1 MLRNYLKV
9 IVRNLWKNK
18 TFSAINIFGLSLGL
32 SVCILILLFVRY
44 EKSYD
49 SFNTKNI
56 YRLDEVQKF
65 EGMVEPQKVALSMY
79 PMGPTLQKDFPEVR
93 GYTHFMPY
101 SDPSLKYNDK
111 KIFFQTFLWTDSSF
125 LKIFDFKL
133 LRGDRIEALR
143 KPNSVVLT
151 EESAKKLFGNDDP
164 MGKTVPTNNSM
175 DTMYFTVTGIL
186 ENIPG
191 NSHLQFDG
199 LYSINSVA
207 KPDWLNRWGSNFMVT
222 YLELDRNANIK
233 KLESK
238 FPDYIERQ
246 MDKETTKAYRLFLQS
261 LPDVHSDSS
270 DITHDYYN
278 DKKFDRKYTNVFM
291 MIAFVVLIIGCINFI
306 NLSTARSITRA
317 REVGVRKSIGAF
329 RSHIILQFISESVL
343 LAIISTVIAIL
354 FAKLAIPFVNALSKH
369 DLNFSILDPLNILV
383 ILVGAVIVGIISG
396 IYPAFY
402 LSSFEPV
409 KVLKG
414 NMGTVN
420 SKSATRNI
428 LVTLQ
433 FASAAFLIIA
443 TVFGLKQLNFMMTK
457 DPGFRSDQ
465 VVMIPGAYM
474 NYYRLKTELQKSTLV
489 KGVSGSTQR
498 LGNNLHQTGVAFY
511 GDGPENML
519 GTSHVLVDHEFVKL
533 FQMRI
538 LAGKDFTQ
546 EGIGKEYMV
555 NESLARKLL
564 GSDSLK
570 SYENLIGKKISMYG
584 DTAGTLVAVVKDFN
598 FNSLHHTIEA
608 LCIYNKKP
616 WGFHDVCVKIDGSRT
631 KEALAYIQETW
642 QKVIPHFPYSCQF
655 LDEHFAQLYEA
666 DRKVSEV
673 VGILASLAILVACLG
688 LFGLALY
695 TAERR
700 IKEIG
705 IRKVLG
711 ASVNSIVRLLSVDF
725 IKLVVIANIIA
736 WPVAWMAV
744 SHWLQ
749 NYAYRISLNAW
760 VFVFS
765 GLASI
770 CIALLTIGLLTYK
783 AAHTNPVKSLRT
795 E

>member
-1 MLRNYLKV
+1 MLKNYLKV
-9 IVRNLWKNK
+9 IIRNLWKNK
-18 TFSAINIFGLSLGL
+18 TFSIINVFGLSLGL
-32 SVCILILLFVRY
+32 SVCILIVLFVRY

-56 YRLDEVQKF
+56 YRLDEVQSW
-65 EGMVEPQKVALSMY
+65 EGMVEPQKVALSMAQ
-79 PMGPTLQKDFPEVR
+79 MGPTLVKDFPEIKSFAR
-93 GYTHFMPY
+93 FTPY
-101 SDPSLKYNDK
+101 GDPSLRYKDN
-111 KIFFQTFLWTDSSF
+111 KIFFKTFLWADSTF
-125 LKIFDFKL
+125 LQLFNYKL
-133 LRGDRIEALR
+133 LQGDAKEALR
-143 KPNSVVLT
+143 KPNTIVLT
-151 EESAKKLFGNDDP
+151 EESARKLFGNDNP
-164 MGKTVPTNNSM
+164 MGKTVPTNNRM

-186 ENIPG
+186 ENIPE

-199 LYSINSVA
+199 LCSMSSLERFG
-207 KPDWLNRWGSNFMVT
+207 WLNSWGSNMMCT
-222 YLELDRNANIK
+222 YLELDRNADIK
-233 KLESK
+233 KLEAK
-238 FPDYIERQ
+238 FPAYIEKY
-246 MDKETTKAYRLFLQS
+246 MDKKSTEGYKLFLQS
-261 LPDVHSDSS
+261 LQDVHSDSS

-329 RSHIILQFISESVL
+329 RTQIILQFISESVL
-343 LAIISTVIAIL
+343 LALISTIL
-354 FAKLAIPFVNALSKH
+354 AVLLAKLAIPFVNALSKH
-369 DLNFSILDPLNILV
+369 DLNFSVIDPLNILFIFGGA
-383 ILVGAVIVGIISG
+383 ILVGIVSG
-396 IYPAFY
+396 VYPAFY

-414 NMGTVN
+414 NMGPVN

-433 FASAAFLIIA
+433 FACAAFLIIA
-443 TVFGLKQLNFMMTK
+443 TIFGLKQLNFMLTK
-457 DPGFRSDQ
+457 DPGFSSDQ
-465 VVMIPGAYM
+465 VVMLPGAYK
-474 NYYRLKTELQKSTLV
+474 NYYKIKTELQRSTLV

-498 LGNNLHQTGVAFY
+498 LGNNLHQTGMMFY
-511 GDGPENML
+511 GDGPEKNL
-519 GTSHVLVDHEFVKL
+519 ATSHVLVDHEFVKL
-533 FQMRI
+533 FQIKI

-555 NESLARKLL
+555 NEAMAKKLL
-564 GSDSLK
+564 ESDTVK
-570 SYENLIGKKISMYG
+570 SYESLIGKKISLYG
-584 DTAGTLVAVVKDFN
+584 DTAGTLVGVVQDFN
-598 FNSLHHTIEA
+598 FNSMHHTIET

-616 WGFHDVCVKIDGSRT
+616 WGFHDVCVKIDGRRT

-642 QKVIPHFPYSCQF
+642 QRVIPHFPFSYQF

-666 DRKVSEV
+666 DKKVSEV

-705 IRKVLG
+705 IRKVMG
-711 ASVNSIVRLLSVDF
+711 ASVNNIIRLLSGDF

-736 WPVAWMAV
+736 WPVAWMVV
-744 SHWLQ
+744 SRWLQ
-749 NYAYRISLNAW
+749 NYAYRIDLNAW
-760 VFVFS
+760 VFIVS

-770 CIALLTIGLLTYK
+770 CIALLTISLLTYK
-783 AAHTNPVKSLRT
+783 AAQANPVKSLRT

>member
-1 MLRNYLKV
+1 MLENYLKV
-9 IVRNLWKNK
+9 IIRSLWKNK
-18 TFSAINIFGLSLGL
+18 IFSAINVFGLSIGLG
-32 SVCILILLFVRY
+32 VCILILLFVRH

-56 YRLDEVQKF
+56 YRLDEVQSF
-65 EGMVEPQKVALSMY
+65 EGMVEPQKVPLSMY
-79 PMGPTLQKDFPEVR
+79 PMGYTLQKDFPEVLS
-93 GYTHFMPY
+93 YTHFLPCP
-101 SDPSLKYNDK
+101 DPSLRYNDR
-111 KIFFQTFLWTDSSF
+111 KIFFKNFLWTDSSF

-133 LRGDRIEALR
+133 LKGDRAEALR
-143 KPNSVVLT
+143 KPNCVVLT
-151 EESAKKLFGNDDP
+151 EESAEKLFGNDDP
-164 MGKTVPTNNSM
+164 MGKTVPTNNWM
-175 DTMYFTVTGIL
+175 DTMFFTVTGIL

-199 LYSINSVA
+199 LYSINTVA
-207 KPDWLNRWGSNFMVT
+207 APEWINQWGSNSTVT
-222 YLELDRNANIK
+222 YLELDRKADPK

-238 FPDYIERQ
+238 FPDYIERH
-246 MDKETTKAYRLFLQS
+246 MDKQSTKGYKLFLQS
-261 LPDVHSDSS
+261 LSDVHSDSA

-329 RSHIILQFISESVL
+329 RLQIILQFISESVL
-343 LAIISTVIAIL
+343 LALISTVIAVL

-369 DLNFSILDPLNILV
+369 DLNFSVLDPLNVLFILGGA
-383 ILVGAVIVGIISG
+383 ILAGIISG

-414 NMGTVN
+414 NMGSVN

-433 FASAAFLIIA
+433 FACAAFLIIA
-443 TVFGLKQLNFMMTK
+443 TVFGLKQLNYMTTK
-457 DPGFRSDQ
+457 DPGFSSDQ
-465 VVMIPGAYM
+465 VVMIPGAYK
-474 NYYRLKTELQKSTLV
+474 NYYKIKTELQKSTLV

-498 LGNNLHQTGVAFY
+498 LGNNLHQTGMTFY
-511 GDGPENML
+511 GDGPEKTL

-533 FQMRI
+533 FQIKI
-538 LAGKDFTQ
+538 LEGKDFTQ

-555 NESLARKLL
+555 NEALARKLL

-570 SYENLIGKKISMYG
+570 SYESLIGKKISMYG
-584 DTAGTLVAVVKDFN
+584 DSAGTLVAVVKDFN

-616 WGFHDVCVKIDGSRT
+616 WGFHDVCVKIDGLRT
-631 KEALAYIQETW
+631 KEALAYIQDTW
-642 QKVIPHFPYSCQF
+642 QKVIPHFPYSYQF

-711 ASVNSIVRLLSVDF
+711 ASVNNIIRLLSLDF
-725 IKLVVIANIIA
+725 IKLVVIANVIA
-736 WPVAWMAV
+736 WPLAWIAV
-744 SHWLQ
+744 SHWLK
-749 NYAYRISLNAW
+749 NYAYKIDLNAW
-760 VFVFS
+760 VFLFS